1 MHRLGACPDSI
12 GGREWRRRLPCVRAY
27 QGGRRRHVVCTF
39 VRMHGSLLL
48 AWMGQ
53 QCRLRR
59 RSSTPLLF
67 DRPALTSPEGISS
80 CFSFLP
86 PPASRLS
93 SFFSATLSP
102 QPLLPPSHV
111 NFFGL
116 CCASSVSAAVAGRA
130 LPQKDLPCPFP
141 PSLHRWQDGLD
152 AAAHPN
158 KQAKVQG
165 ERGGGGHVTID
176 DDGGV
181 TFLAAPLLF
190 T

>member
-1 MHRLGACPDSI
+1 MC
-12 GGREWRRRLPCVRAY
+12 AY

-141 PSLHRWQDGLD
+141 PLYIGGKMAWTPPPTH
-152 AAAHPN
+152 

-181 TFLAAPLLF
+181 TYLAAPLLF
-190 T
+190 TEKTF